1 MQQPQQHQEGGG
13 GSPYGAPD
21 MGPFSPPAASSAA
34 MPLSS
39 RSPPSQPQ
47 LQPQQ
52 QQLRPR
58 YEELAALSGAAAG
71 FPDGEMLGGGS
82 GASGGNRWPREETLA
97 LIRIRSEMDATF
109 RDATLKG
116 PLWEDVSRYCNLT
129 SEEGGTGKERLS
141 VSERE
146 NFQTHLQRG
155 SRSLSLAGIVNS
167 PLPSEY

>member
-116 PLWEDVSRYCNLT
+116 PLWEDVSRYGDST
-129 SEEGGTGKERLS
+129 SRREEKRGGEEIIPIAFFYSDPAPRSTVKFS
-141 VSERE
+141 
-146 NFQTHLQRG
+146 
-155 SRSLSLAGIVNS
+155 SR
-167 PLPSEY
+167 PT

>member
-39 RSPPSQPQ
+39 RSPPLQPQ

-116 PLWEDVSRYCNLT
+116 PLWEDVSRYGDST
-129 SEEGGTGKERLS
+129 SRREEKRGGEEIIPIAFFYSDPAPRSTVKFS
-141 VSERE
+141 
-146 NFQTHLQRG
+146 
-155 SRSLSLAGIVNS
+155 SR
-167 PLPSEY
+167 PT